1 MNTAQTSPLIDSLRD
16 WSMMAAGG
24 SLVKHV
30 VTPQTTADALALM
43 EKALL
48 LPAWFGRKKIGCRV
62 SSSSDV
68 VKNGFKITAGGSEFH
83 VKPVEVPFKGKR
95 PQAVTATS
103 REAYHALDINAAC
116 TEVVKSALEMG
127 DTYDRALAAKMGKES
142 GYISARRNDLKNM
155 GEFNYLGKKYR
166 VEYTVKRPCLVTGKT
181 VQWWR
186 IVDANAQ
193 QTLFQ

>member
-1 MNTAQTSPLIDSLRD
+1 MNNSQTSPLIDSLRE
-16 WSMMAAGG
+16 WAQMVSGGAG
-24 SLVKHV
+24 VKYT
-30 VTPQTTADALALM
+30 VTPTTNSEALNLM
-43 EKALL
+43 EKALT
-48 LPAWFGRKKIGCRV
+48 LPAWFGGKGIRCRV
-62 SSSSDV
+62 SSSLDV
-68 VKNGFKITAGGSEFH
+68 VKKGFKVTAGGSEFH
-83 VKPVEVPFKGKR
+83 VNPVHIPYAGKR

-103 REAYHALDINAAC
+103 REAYHSLDINAAC
-116 TEVVKSALEMG
+116 AEVVKSALEMG